1 MKIIVSII
9 ITNFNYSKFIN
20 KCLKSCI
27 SQNFNQ
33 KKYEIIF
40 VDDNS
45 SDNSIK
51 EINKYKKKFKNLKIL
66 KNIKNLGVAQSANRG
81 IKNAKGKYIIRV
93 DSDDYINYQLLN
105 ILASF
110 LDNNKDFFSVSCD
123 YYLVN
128 TEGKRI
134 SKVSYEECPISCGI
148 MYQKNKLLSLGGYN
162 SKFRH
167 REEEELRLRALKK
180 GYKNFYTNLPL
191 YYYLKHKK
199 NKTNSRDF
207 KYSFKEK
214 INKLT
219 LKDKFKE
226 FKKNEKQILKNV
238 VTIIPARLNSKRLK
252 NKNLKRIWG
261 KPMMYWCIKAAQKS
275 QYINK
280 IYVSSENKKVLNFAK
295 KIGVQT
301 VERPKEL
308 SHDQVYKIEVIKH
321 AILRLKVKPSL
332 VISLQPNSPDILS
345 TDLDRGI
352 EKLIKFNL
360 NEVISTNKKGIQNA
374 AFRIMKYQTLFQK
387 SLSTY
392 CGFVITDTSDI
403 HTLRDLKI
411 VEKNKIYE
419 NQ

>member
-1 MKIIVSII
+1 
-9 ITNFNYSKFIN
+9 
-20 KCLKSCI
+20 
-27 SQNFNQ
+27 
-33 KKYEIIF
+33 
-40 VDDNS
+40 
-45 SDNSIK
+45 
-51 EINKYKKKFKNLKIL
+51 
-66 KNIKNLGVAQSANRG
+66 
-81 IKNAKGKYIIRV
+81 
-93 DSDDYINYQLLN
+93 
-105 ILASF
+105 
-110 LDNNKDFFSVSCD
+110 
-123 YYLVN
+123 
-128 TEGKRI
+128 
-134 SKVSYEECPISCGI
+134 
-148 MYQKNKLLSLGGYN
+148 
-162 SKFRH
+162 
-167 REEEELRLRALKK
+167 
-180 GYKNFYTNLPL
+180 
-191 YYYLKHKK
+191 
-199 NKTNSRDF
+199 
-207 KYSFKEK
+207 
-214 INKLT
+214 
-219 LKDKFKE
+219 
-226 FKKNEKQILKNV
+226 
-238 VTIIPARLNSKRLK
+238 
-252 NKNLKRIWG
+252 
-261 KPMMYWCIKAAQKS
+261 MMYWCIKAAQKS